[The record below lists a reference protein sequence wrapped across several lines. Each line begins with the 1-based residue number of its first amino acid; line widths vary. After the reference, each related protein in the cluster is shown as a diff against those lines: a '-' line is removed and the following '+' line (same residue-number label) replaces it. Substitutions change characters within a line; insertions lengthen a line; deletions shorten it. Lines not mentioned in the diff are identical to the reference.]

1 MLCWVIMI
9 FLVPLYEAPRLDR
22 LDLEETADVCP
33 HTCTNQN
40 RLKCIR
46 SREHPGSTVRV
57 RDARCELC
65 EANVELFEEG

>member
-1 MLCWVIMI
+1 MLCWAIMI

-22 LDLEETADVCP
+22 LEETADVCP
-33 HTCTNQN
+33 HTPTKTDKNVPAPV
-40 RLKCIR
+40 
-46 SREHPGSTVRV
+46 EHPGSRVRV